1 MTLEKDKIYKIRHF
15 TQMLHLEYSRQ
26 YIICSPKDDV
36 VIESD
41 YKTFETHFTICFSGR
56 ILTHGLSNA
65 NEDVFS
71 KPSSTSISKSDIIE
85 KLNNN
90 DYNEIRIA
98 LGMLD
103 NNYRYNRRLNK
114 LIKA

>member
-15 TQMLHLEYSRQ
+15 RQMLQPEYARQ

-36 VIESD
+36 VIDSD
-41 YKTFETHFTICFSGR
+41 YKNFETHFTICFSGR
-56 ILTHGLSNA
+56 ILTHGLSNG
-65 NEDVFS
+65 NKDVFS
-71 KPSSTSISKSDIIE
+71 KPSTTSISKSDIIE

-90 DYNEIRIA
+90 DYDEIRTA
-98 LGMLD
+98 LGMLG

-114 LIKA
+114 LIRT

>member
-15 TQMLHLEYSRQ
+15 HQMLHPEYARQ

-36 VIESD
+36 VINSD
-41 YKTFETHFTICFSGR
+41 SDCKTFETHFTICFSGR
-56 ILTHGLSNA
+56 ILTHELT
-65 NEDVFS
+65 DFS
-71 KPSSTSISKSDIIE
+71 KPSSTSISKPDIIE

-90 DYNEIRIA
+90 DYDEIRIA

-114 LIKA
+114 LIRT